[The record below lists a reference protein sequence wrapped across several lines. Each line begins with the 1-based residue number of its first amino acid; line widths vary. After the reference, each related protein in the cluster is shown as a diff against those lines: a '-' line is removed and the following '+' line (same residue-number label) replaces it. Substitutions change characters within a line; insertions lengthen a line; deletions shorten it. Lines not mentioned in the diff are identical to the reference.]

1 MIENS
6 SHEKENIIKDTRNI
20 YRLEKLTKETTDT
33 TNKGIRNLFRL
44 EKESKAIKGKIP
56 RDIRNVFRLEKEN
69 KATKDIKLRDIRN
82 LFENGEEEKCHK
94 VVRWNNFWSSHCIE
108 YESNGER
115 NKVLSVEEYL
125 NEIRPYLKDI
135 VNNLKKSGTWKI
147 QLTIANKFIFSKDN
161 DEESLIH
168 SESDKIEIMADE
180 KIDQA
185 IKKLFKSLKNRYPNN
200 LSSEFVFDYVHSLY
214 YKCHKINPNGGG
226 SYKDSS
232 YWIKKATINPINK
245 KDNKCFRYAVT
256 IVLNHEEIK
265 KNLQRIT
272 KINLL

>member
-6 SHEKENIIKDTRNI
+6 SHEKENIVKDTRNI

-82 LFENGEEEKCHK
+82 LSKNEEEEKCHK
-94 VVRWNNFWSSHCIE
+94 VVRWNNFWSSNYIE

-125 NEIRPYLKDI
+125 NEIRPYLKHI
-135 VNNLKKSGTWKI
+135 VNNLKKIWYVETSI
-147 QLTIANKFIFSKDN
+147 NNSK
-161 DEESLIH
+161 
-168 SESDKIEIMADE
+168 
-180 KIDQA
+180 
-185 IKKLFKSLKNRYPNN
+185 
-200 LSSEFVFDYVHSLY
+200 
-214 YKCHKINPNGGG
+214 
-226 SYKDSS
+226 
-232 YWIKKATINPINK
+232 
-245 KDNKCFRYAVT
+245 
-256 IVLNHEEIK
+256 
-265 KNLQRIT
+265 
-272 KINLL
+272 